1 MLRSLFLIV
10 MTSLIVGTGYLLFR
24 NGVFLPVAFSVKNDG
39 PLILLG
45 TAHVGAYHTVLPSL
59 QKVEAFAKENK
70 LPCSTTFG
78 EYLDDPNV
86 VETARLKSFVGCV
99 LTEKPSI
106 PLPEDFRLSE
116 RPSRRYLV
124 GTFQGSPALGPY
136 KAYGK
141 AQELMARQNLTAD
154 GSVIELYRM
163 EKDGD
168 MTTLY
173 YFPVK

>member
-1 MLRSLFLIV
+1 MLRSLFLVV
-10 MTSLIVGTGYLLFR
+10 MTSLIVGTAYLLFR

-45 TAHVGAYHTVLPSL
+45 TGHVGAYHTVLPSL
-59 QKVEAFAKENK
+59 QKVEAFAKENE
-70 LPCSTTFG
+70 LPCTTTFG

-86 VETARLKSFVGCV
+86 VETERLKSFVGCV

-106 PLPEDFRLSE
+106 PLPEGFKVSE
-116 RPSRRYLV
+116 RPARRYLV
-124 GTFQGSPALGPY
+124 GTFRGSPALGPY

-141 AQELMARQNLTAD
+141 AHELMVQQELTAD
-154 GSVIELYRM
+154 GSVIELYRL
-163 EKDGD
+163 EDDGAL
-168 MTTLY
+168 TTLY